1 MKEKMKSFWNY
12 LYGDKRTLK
21 TRIIIALCGCVP
33 FVLTFMFTPIVE
45 TFLANTRFFNY
56 TVPQLMIPVSVFALL
71 SCAALFGFSFA
82 LRGRLFNWYVSLLA
96 GLSFAAQIQGLFMNG
111 TVGVLDGT
119 EILWKEQSIS
129 ALVGLAVWGFILF
142 LMFFIAQYSQKIWK
156 NVVMFLCLFLC
167 VMQVINIT
175 TIALTSEIDE
185 KSPYK
190 VTREG
195 EFELSGKHDVIVLVL
210 DTFDIRFADEVME
223 NSPEY
228 FDEFDGFTW
237 YRNTMSHYSRTFPS
251 VAYLFTG
258 VEYKYEIPYE
268 DYMKKAWEDTTIFE
282 DMRSAGYV
290 PRVYI
295 NEHHVNTDL
304 EYMAQYV
311 DNYRV
316 VEPEIYERTL
326 IKEMMTLSMYRTA
339 PVALKPFFETDTTQL
354 NSAYALK
361 GNKGNSLTDMNFYKR
376 LLSEKLNLAEELEG
390 ENGTF
395 TYYHLKGCHAPYVF
409 DENCVKSS
417 EALTVEDATRGALT
431 NVNEYLSQLKEQGIY
446 DSSTIIIMGDH
457 AKSGTMTELDRERV
471 VSLFVKPA
479 GSKGEIKT
487 SESPQQ
493 LINVMATVLKSMGL
507 DYSKYGTPVE
517 DVKEDADI
525 TRYFYMSASDKELTK
540 RESDLITYEVKGDAK
555 DFSNWK
561 IVDKIKI
568 EYPYLQG

>member
-142 LMFFIAQYSQKIWK
+142 LMFFIAQYSQNIWK

-185 KSPYK
+185 KNNLSA
-190 VTREG
+190 TRDG
-195 EFELSGKHDVIVLVL
+195 EFQYSDKHNIIVLVV
-210 DTFDIRFADEVME
+210 DSFDVRYAQEVMD

-228 FDEFDGFTW
+228 YDEFDGFTW
-237 YRNTMSHYSRTFPS
+237 YKKTKSHYSRTFPS
-251 VAYLFTG
+251 VSYFFTG
-258 VEYKYEIPYE
+258 VDYKYEIPYDE
-268 DYMKKAWEDTTIFE
+268 YMNKAWEDTTIFE
-282 DMRSAGYV
+282 DMRSAGYT
-290 PRVYI
+290 PRVYQYDKY
-295 NEHHVNTDL
+295 VNTDL
-304 EYMAQYV
+304 EYMV
-311 DNYRV
+311 KHVENYKEAKSEV
-316 VEPEIYERTL
+316 LKGTL
-326 IKEMMTLSMYRTA
+326 LKEMLTLSIYKNA

-354 NSAYALK
+354 NSAYVLE
-361 GNKGNSLTDMNFYKR
+361 GNKGLSNLDMNFYNR
-376 LLSEKLNLAEELEG
+376 LTSEGLSVTDGFE

-395 TYYHLKGCHAPYVF
+395 TYFHLRGCHAPYLF
-409 DENCVKSS
+409 DEDCKESD
-417 EALTVEDATRGALT
+417 EKLTIEDATRGALT
-431 NVNEYLSQLKEQGIY
+431 NVNEYLRQLKEQGIY

-457 AKSGTMTELDRERV
+457 AKSGNLTELDRERAV
-471 VSLFVKPA
+471 
-479 GSKGEIKT
+479 
-487 SESPQQ
+487 
-493 LINVMATVLKSMGL
+493 
-507 DYSKYGTPVE
+507 
-517 DVKEDADI
+517 
-525 TRYFYMSASDKELTK
+525 
-540 RESDLITYEVKGDAK
+540 
-555 DFSNWK
+555 
-561 IVDKIKI
+561 
-568 EYPYLQG
+568 

>member
-1 MKEKMKSFWNY
+1 MKEKLKGLWNY
-12 LYGDKRTLK
+12 LYADDRKLK
-21 TRIIIALCGCVP
+21 TRILLALCGCIP

-45 TFLANTRFFNY
+45 TFLANTRFFSY
-56 TVPQLMIPVSVFALL
+56 TVSQLLVPVSIFAFGI
-71 SCAALFGFSFA
+71 AAVLFGISFA
-82 LRGRLFNWYVSLLA
+82 LRGRIFNWYVSLLV
-96 GLSFAAQIQGLFMNG
+96 GLSLAAQIQGLFMNKS
-111 TVGVLDGT
+111 VGVLDGT
-119 EILWKEQSIS
+119 EVVWKDMSTS
-129 ALVGLAVWGFILF
+129 AVLGLAVWFFIVF
-142 LMFFIAQYSQKIWK
+142 LVFFIAQYSKKIWK
-156 NVVMFLCLFLC
+156 YTVMFLCLFLC
-167 VMQVINIT
+167 VMQVTNIA
-175 TIALTSEIDE
+175 TIALTSEIDK

-195 EFELSGKHDVIVLVL
+195 EFDLSQKHNVIVLVV
-210 DTFDIRFADEVME
+210 DTFDIRYAQEVMD

-228 FDEFDGFTW
+228 FEEFDGFTW
-237 YRNTMSHYSRTFPS
+237 YKNTMSHYSRTFPS

-258 VEYKYEIPYE
+258 VEYKYEIPYD
-268 DYMKKAWEDTTIFE
+268 DYMKKAWENTTIFE

-316 VEPEIYERTL
+316 IEPEIYERTL

-376 LLSEKLNLAEELEG
+376 LTSETLTVSETFG
-390 ENGTF
+390 EQGTF
-395 TYYHLKGCHAPYVF
+395 TYYHFKGCHAPYVF
-409 DENCVKSS
+409 DEDCKKSD
-417 EALTVEDATRGALT
+417 EKLTVEDATRGALT
-431 NVNEYLSQLKEQGIY
+431 NVNEYLRQLKELGVY
-446 DSSTIIIMGDH
+446 DSSTIIVMGDH
-457 AKSGTMTELDRERV
+457 AKSGTMTELDRERA

-479 GSKGEIKT
+479 GSTGEMKT

-493 LINVMATVLKSMGL
+493 LINVTATVLKSMGL

-517 DVKEDADI
+517 DVKEDAEI
-525 TRYFYMSASDKELTK
+525 TRYFYMSASNKELTK
-540 RESDLITYEVKGDAK
+540 REEDLVTYEVTGDAK

-561 IVDKIKI
+561 IVDRIKIK
-568 EYPYLQG
+568 YPYLQG